1 MYLAAISSF
10 GSTVSVP
17 NLDDWR
23 QRWERPVLQQLGI
36 HGDTIERGYARML
49 IKRSRDMDELFFR
62 TALTIAADLA
72 AISAVNSQRE
82 EGVQVAN
89 GTAELHLSFLS
100 PLPDIVTVSAR
111 VTHWA
116 DYATH
121 LAIEAHGPNNELL
134 VTGLT
139 TYSLRPIEEIS

>member
-1 MYLAAISSF
+1 MHLAAISSF
-10 GSTVSVP
+10 GSIVPVP

-23 QRWERPVLQQLGI
+23 QRWKRPILQQLGI
-36 HGDTIERGYARML
+36 QGDTIERGYARML
-49 IKRSRDMDELFFR
+49 IKRPSDTDELFFR
-62 TALTIAADLA
+62 SALTIAVDLA

-100 PLPDIVTVSAR
+100 PLPDIVAVSAR
-111 VTHWA
+111 VTHWS

-121 LAIEAHGPNNELL
+121 LALEARGTNNELL

-139 TYSLRPIEEIS
+139 TYSLRPIRETT